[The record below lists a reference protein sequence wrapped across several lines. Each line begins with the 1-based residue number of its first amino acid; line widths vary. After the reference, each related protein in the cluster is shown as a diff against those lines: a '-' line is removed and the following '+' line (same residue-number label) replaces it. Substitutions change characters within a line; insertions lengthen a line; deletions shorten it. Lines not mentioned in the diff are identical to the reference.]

1 MKNNPQHHISTNA
14 LILNMR
20 SQIATSSLK
29 NKMEDIII
37 IENKIYEVRGQKV
50 MLDFDLA
57 EMYEIDNKRLKEQVR
72 RNIERF
78 PSDFMFQL
86 SSDEFENLRFQIG
99 TSSWGG
105 SRYAPFAFT
114 QEGVAMLSGVL
125 RSPKAIE
132 VNINIMRAF
141 VHMRQYLLS
150 HAPKQELE
158 ELRKRIEYLEEDIS
172 SDRESYE
179 KQFDDLFTAFAK
191 LSAAIQ
197 IKQTPLDRVKIEG
210 FKNK

>member
-1 MKNNPQHHISTNA
+1 MHD
-14 LILNMR
+14 LV
-20 SQIATSSLK
+20 
-29 NKMEDIII
+29 I
-37 IENKIYEVRGQKV
+37 IENKIYEIRGQKV

-57 EMYEIDNKRLKEQVR
+57 EMYEIETRRLKEQVK

-78 PSDFMFQL
+78 PEDFMFQL
-86 SSDEFENLRFQIG
+86 TPEEFSLLTSNLRSQIA

-105 SRYAPFAFT
+105 TRYSPFAFT
-114 QEGVAMLSGVL
+114 EQGVAMLSGIL

-158 ELRKRIEYLEEDIS
+158 ELRKRIEYLEEDIT
-172 SDRESYE
+172 SDRDSYE
-179 KQFDDLFTAFAK
+179 KQFDDLFSAFAK
-191 LSAAIQ
+191 LSAAVQ
-197 IKQTPLDRVKIEG
+197 VKSSPWGRVEVKG
-210 FKNK
+210 FRKENE

>member
-1 MKNNPQHHISTNA
+1 MDD
-14 LILNMR
+14 LV
-20 SQIATSSLK
+20 
-29 NKMEDIII
+29 I
-37 IENKIYEVRGQKV
+37 IENKIYEIRGQKV

-57 EMYEIDNKRLKEQVR
+57 EMYEIETRRLKEQVK

-78 PSDFMFQL
+78 PEDFMFQL
-86 SSDEFENLRFQIG
+86 TPEEFSLLTSNLRSQIA

-105 SRYAPFAFT
+105 TRYSPFAFT
-114 QEGVAMLSGVL
+114 EQGVAMLSGIL

-158 ELRKRIEYLEEDIS
+158 ELRKRIEYLEEDIT
-172 SDRESYE
+172 SDRDSYE
-179 KQFDDLFTAFAK
+179 KQFDDLFSAFAK
-191 LSAAIQ
+191 LSAAVQ
-197 IKQTPLDRVKIEG
+197 VKSSPWGRVEVKG
-210 FKNK
+210 FRKENE

>member
-1 MKNNPQHHISTNA
+1 MDD
-14 LILNMR
+14 LV
-20 SQIATSSLK
+20 
-29 NKMEDIII
+29 I
-37 IENKIYEVRGQKV
+37 IENKIYEIRGQKV

-57 EMYEIDNKRLKEQVR
+57 EMYEIETKNLNKAVK

-78 PSDFMFQL
+78 PEDFMFQL
-86 SSDEFENLRFQIG
+86 TTQELTNLRFQIG

-105 SRYAPFAFT
+105 TRYSPFAFT
-114 QEGVAMLSGVL
+114 EQGVAMLSGIL

-158 ELRKRIEYLEEDIS
+158 ELRKRIEYLEEDIT
-172 SDRESYE
+172 SDRDSYE
-179 KQFDDLFTAFAK
+179 KQFDDLFSAFAK
-191 LSAAIQ
+191 LSAAVQ
-197 IKQTPLDRVKIEG
+197 VKSSPWGRVEVKG
-210 FKNK
+210 FRKENEL

>member
-1 MKNNPQHHISTNA
+1 MN
-14 LILNMR
+14 
-20 SQIATSSLK
+20 
-29 NKMEDIII
+29 DIVI
-37 IENKIYEVRGQKV
+37 IENKIYEIRGQKV

-57 EMYEIDNKRLKEQVR
+57 EMYGIETRVLNQSVR

-86 SSDEFENLRFQIG
+86 NNEEANSLKISL
-99 TSSWGG
+99 TSQFVISNKGG
-105 SRYAPFAFT
+105 NRYSPFAFT
-114 QEGVAMLSGVL
+114 EQGVAMLSGVL
-125 RSPKAIE
+125 RSPRAVE

-158 ELRKRIEYLEEDIS
+158 ELRKRIEYLEEDVS

-179 KQFDDLFTAFAK
+179 KQFDELFSAFAK

-197 IKQTPLDRVKIEG
+197 IKTTPLDRVKIEG
-210 FKNK
+210 FKNKK

>member
-1 MKNNPQHHISTNA
+1 MND
-14 LILNMR
+14 LI
-20 SQIATSSLK
+20 IV
-29 NKMEDIII
+29 
-37 IENKIYEVRGQKV
+37 ENKIYEIRGQKV

-57 EMYEIDNKRLKEQVR
+57 EMYEIETKVLKQSVR

-78 PSDFMFQL
+78 PEDFMFRLTNEECNYLINSIRSQNVTL
-86 SSDEFENLRFQIG
+86 DLDWF
-99 TSSWGG
+99 
-105 SRYAPFAFT
+105 RYPPFAFT

>member
-1 MKNNPQHHISTNA
+1 MDD
-14 LILNMR
+14 LV
-20 SQIATSSLK
+20 
-29 NKMEDIII
+29 I
-37 IENKIYEVRGQKV
+37 IENKIYEIRGQKV

-57 EMYEIDNKRLKEQVR
+57 EMYEIETKVLKQSVR

-78 PSDFMFQL
+78 PEDFMFRLTEHEGKLLIDNIRSQNVTL
-86 SSDEFENLRFQIG
+86 SNEWF
-99 TSSWGG
+99 
-105 SRYAPFAFT
+105 RYSPFAFT
-114 QEGVAMLSGVL
+114 EQGVAMLSGIL

-158 ELRKRIEYLEEDIS
+158 ELKKRIEYLEEDVT
-172 SDRESYE
+172 SDRDSYE
-179 KQFDDLFTAFAK
+179 KQFDELFSAFAK

-197 IKQTPLDRVKIEG
+197 VKSTPMDRIEIKG
-210 FKNK
+210 FRKENDNK

>member
-1 MKNNPQHHISTNA
+1 
-14 LILNMR
+14 
-20 SQIATSSLK
+20 
-29 NKMEDIII
+29 
-37 IENKIYEVRGQKV
+37 

-57 EMYEIDNKRLKEQVR
+57 EMYEIGTKVLKQSVR

-78 PSDFMFQL
+78 PEDFMFRLTNEECNYLINSIRSQNVTL
-86 SSDEFENLRFQIG
+86 DIDWF
-99 TSSWGG
+99 
-105 SRYAPFAFT
+105 RYPPFAFT

>member
-1 MKNNPQHHISTNA
+1 MND
-14 LILNMR
+14 LI
-20 SQIATSSLK
+20 IV
-29 NKMEDIII
+29 
-37 IENKIYEVRGQKV
+37 ENKIYEIRGQKV

-57 EMYEIDNKRLKEQVR
+57 EMYEIETKYLKQMVR

-78 PSDFMFQL
+78 PADFMFQL
-86 SSDEFENLRFQIG
+86 SNEEVNYLEISLRLQIA
-99 TSSWGG
+99 TSNKGG
-105 SRYAPFAFT
+105 NRYAPFAFT
-114 QEGVAMLSGVL
+114 EQGVAMLSGVL
-125 RSPKAIE
+125 KSPRAIE
-132 VNINIMRAF
+132 VSINIMDAF

>member
-1 MKNNPQHHISTNA
+1 MDD
-14 LILNMR
+14 LV
-20 SQIATSSLK
+20 
-29 NKMEDIII
+29 I
-37 IENKIYEVRGQKV
+37 IENKIYEIRGQKV

-57 EMYEIDNKRLKEQVR
+57 EMYEIETKNLNKAVK

-78 PSDFMFQL
+78 PEDFMFQL
-86 SSDEFENLRFQIG
+86 TTQELTNLRFQIG

-105 SRYAPFAFT
+105 TRYSPFAFT
-114 QEGVAMLSGVL
+114 EQGVAMLSGIL

-158 ELRKRIEYLEEDIS
+158 ELRKRIEYLEEDIT
-172 SDRESYE
+172 SDRDSYE
-179 KQFDDLFTAFAK
+179 KQFDDLFSAFAK
-191 LSAAIQ
+191 LSAAVQ
-197 IKQTPLDRVKIEG
+197 VKSSPWGRVEVKG
-210 FKNK
+210 FRKENE

>member
-1 MKNNPQHHISTNA
+1 MVDLQRIQS
-14 LILNMR
+14 
-20 SQIATSSLK
+20 
-29 NKMEDIII
+29 
-37 IENKIYEVRGQKV
+37 KIYEIRGHKV
-50 MLDFDLA
+50 MINRDLA
-57 EMYEIDNKRLKEQVR
+57 ELYQVTTGNLNKSVQ
-72 RNIERF
+72 RNIKRF

-86 SSDEFENLRFQIG
+86 TKEEFDQLKTNLIFQNGI
-99 TSSWGG
+99 SSWGG
-105 SRYAPFAFT
+105 TRKMPYAFT
-114 QEGVAMLSGVL
+114 EQGVAMLSGVL
-125 RSPKAIE
+125 KSPRAIE
-132 VNINIMRAF
+132 VSINIMDAF

-197 IKQTPLDRVKIEG
+197 IKQTPLDRVKIKG

>member
-1 MKNNPQHHISTNA
+1 
-14 LILNMR
+14 
-20 SQIATSSLK
+20 
-29 NKMEDIII
+29 MEDIII
-37 IENKIYEVRGQKV
+37 IENKIHEVRGQKV

-57 EMYEIDNKRLKEQVR
+57 EMYEIETKVLKQSVR

-78 PSDFMFQL
+78 PDDFMFRLTNEECNCLINSIRSQNVTL
-86 SSDEFENLRFQIG
+86 DINWF
-99 TSSWGG
+99 
-105 SRYAPFAFT
+105 RYAPFAFT

-158 ELRKRIEYLEEDIS
+158 ELRKRIEYLEEDVS

-197 IKQTPLDRVKIEG
+197 IKTTPLDRVKIEG

>member
-1 MKNNPQHHISTNA
+1 MN
-14 LILNMR
+14 
-20 SQIATSSLK
+20 
-29 NKMEDIII
+29 DIVI
-37 IENKIYEVRGQKV
+37 IENKIHEIRGQKV

-57 EMYEIDNKRLKEQVR
+57 EMYGIETRVLNQSVR

-86 SSDEFENLRFQIG
+86 NNEEANSLKISLTSQIVI
-99 TSSWGG
+99 SNKGG
-105 SRYAPFAFT
+105 NRYAPFAFT
-114 QEGVAMLSGVL
+114 EQGVAMLSGVL
-125 RSPKAIE
+125 RSSRAVE

-158 ELRKRIEYLEEDIS
+158 ELRKRIEYLEEDVS

-179 KQFDDLFTAFAK
+179 KQFDELFSAFAK

-197 IKQTPLDRVKIEG
+197 IKTTPLDRVKIEG
-210 FKNK
+210 FKNKNK